1 MSPKLAHY
9 TKGTMNWQQAFI
21 VIEEIGANVQVSII
35 NLEKDGTFVVS
46 GKRYGRAR

>member
-1 MSPKLAHY
+1 
-9 TKGTMNWQQAFI
+9 
-21 VIEEIGANVQVSII
+21 VQVSII